1 MRQFSDLTVLV
12 FVVSSVLSVALGLSV
27 SQIVAPLRQVRL
39 VAMSLM
45 ANFLIVP
52 LVAVS
57 IARVMSLSEP
67 VAVGLIL
74 LGTAAG
80 APFLPKI
87 VEIAK
92 GVVAFSVALMV
103 LLMIGSLVYLPLV
116 LPRLLPGVSVDS
128 WRIARSLLVTMILPL
143 CVGLCVK
150 ARREALAVR
159 LQPLMSR
166 LSNLSLLI
174 ALVLIPSLN
183 FQRLLE
189 MISTRAIPAAVL
201 FVSVS
206 FIAGYVLGGSARE
219 ARQVLGFGTAAR
231 NIPAAMLI
239 GGQNFDDPNVTI
251 FVIVVALVSLLLLAP
266 LAVAFGRRSLPNSE
280 LPPSPLGHP

>member
-1 MRQFSDLTVLV
+1 MKQFADLMILI
-12 FVVSSVLSVALGLSV
+12 FVVSSVLSVALGLSI
-27 SQIVAPLRQVRL
+27 SQVLAPLRQIRL
-39 VAMSLM
+39 VILSLV
-45 ANFLIVP
+45 ANFVVVP
-52 LVAVS
+52 VIAVS
-57 IARVMSLSEP
+57 LTRAMSLSEP
-67 VAVGLIL
+67 VTVGLIL

-92 GVVAFSVALMV
+92 GEVAFSVALMV

-116 LPRLLPGVSVDS
+116 LTRLLPGVSVDS

-143 CVGLCVK
+143 GIGLCVK
-150 ARREALAVR
+150 ARRESLAVR
-159 LQPLMSR
+159 LQPLMSC

-189 MISTRAIPAAVL
+189 MVSTRAIPAAAL

-206 FIAGYVLGGSARE
+206 LIAGYVLGGSDRE

-231 NIPAAMLI
+231 NIPAAMLV
-239 GGQNFDDPNVTI
+239 GGQNFEDPNVTI
-251 FVIVVALVSLLLLAP
+251 FVIVVALMSLFVLAP
-266 LAVAFGRRSLPNSE
+266 LALVFGRRSLSIRE
-280 LPPSPLGHP
+280 APP

>member
-1 MRQFSDLTVLV
+1 MKQFADLMILV
-12 FVVSSVLSVALGLSV
+12 FVVSSVLSIALCLRI
-27 SQIVAPLRQVRL
+27 SQVLAPLRQIRL
-39 VAMSLM
+39 VILSLV
-45 ANFLIVP
+45 ANFVVVP
-52 LVAVS
+52 VIAVS
-57 IARVMSLSEP
+57 LARAMSLSEP
-67 VAVGLIL
+67 VTVGLIL

-92 GVVAFSVALMV
+92 GEVAFSVALMV

-143 CVGLCVK
+143 GIGLFVK
-150 ARREALAVR
+150 ARHESLAVR

-174 ALVLIPSLN
+174 ALVLIPALN

-189 MISTRAIPAAVL
+189 MVSTRAIPAVVL

-206 FIAGYVLGGSARE
+206 FIAGYLLGGSGRE
-219 ARQVLGFGTAAR
+219 ACQVLGFSTAAR
-231 NIPAAMLI
+231 NIPAAMLV
-239 GGQNFDDPNVTI
+239 GGQNFEDPNVTI
-251 FVIVVALVSLLLLAP
+251 LVIVVALMSLFALAP
-266 LAVAFGRRSLPNSE
+266 LALVIGRRSLSIRE
-280 LPPSPLGHP
+280 APP